1 MKEIVGACI
10 EKGFLLERD
19 ALQTLNQLSSFDAE
33 ICQIVLQ
40 YLFQNNREKI
50 INCACLEENLEKIT
64 LILENIKETRPE
76 KRIQF
81 EQSIEFLSNLFH
93 PSAKEAAKESGRE
106 EKPEVIQNGVRI
118 ETSYAIPTK
127 KIGVDDFVKYFR
139 NRFMLFRNIL
149 QEHSELQN
157 LTALNK
163 IAGQKQNISIIAM
176 VLDKRI
182 TKNKNLFLE
191 VEDLTG
197 RANLLVTCNKKDI
210 FEKAKDIVLDDILG
224 FKCSGNNEF
233 LFVNDIIFPDMAAK
247 ERKRHNKEEYALF
260 IADLHVGSNKFLEE
274 EFLKFVRWVNAEIGS
289 EEQKEIARRIK
300 YIFVVGDLVDGIGV
314 YPGQEDELA
323 INDISSQYDKVAEL
337 FSRIRGDLAIIICPG
352 NHDAVRIAE
361 PQPLLD
367 EKFASSLYRLKNVIF
382 VSNPAMINISSSKDS
397 EGFNVFLYH
406 GYSYDF
412 YANSVDS
419 LRLNGAYKKPEILIN
434 FLLKRRHLAPT
445 HASTL
450 YFPYDKKDPL
460 MVQEIPD
467 VFVSAHIHKSAVSS
481 YNKILTISCSCWQSK
496 TPFQEKV
503 GHEPDPCKV
512 PILNLKTGMV
522 NVIDFS

>member
-1 MKEIVGACI
+1 MKEIVRACL
-10 EKGFLLERD
+10 ERGFLLEKD
-19 ALQTLNQLSSFDAE
+19 VLQVLNQISSSDTE
-33 ICQIVLQ
+33 ICQTILQ
-40 YLFQNNREKI
+40 HLFQNNKEKI
-50 INCACLEENLEKIT
+50 INSSCLEENLDKII
-64 LILENIKETRPE
+64 LILKNIKESKPE

-81 EQSIEFLSNLFH
+81 EQCIEFLSNGFSPLK
-93 PSAKEAAKESGRE
+93 KEEIKEDKKAEGPKE
-106 EKPEVIQNGVRI
+106 GEHGVKVI
-118 ETSYAIPTK
+118 TSYAIPTK
-127 KIGVDDFVKYFR
+127 KINVDDFVKYFR
-139 NRFMLFRNIL
+139 NRFLLFRNIL

-163 IAGQKQNISIIAM
+163 IPGQKQNISIIAM

-182 TKNKNLFLE
+182 TKNKNILLS

-197 RANLLVTCNKKDI
+197 RAKLLVTCNKKET
-210 FEKAKDIVLDDILG
+210 FEKAKDIVLDEILG
-224 FKCSGNNEF
+224 FKCSGSNDF
-233 LFVNDIIFPDMAAK
+233 LFVNDIIFPDMTLREK
-247 ERKRHNKEEYALF
+247 KRHNKEEYALF
-260 IADLHVGSNKFLEE
+260 IADLHVGSNKFLED
-274 EFLKFVRWVNAEIGS
+274 EFLRFIKWINIEIGS
-289 EEQKEIARRIK
+289 EEQKEIARKVK
-300 YIFVVGDLVDGIGV
+300 YIFVVGDLVDGIGI
-314 YPGQEDELA
+314 YPGQEDELS
-323 INDISSQYDKVAEL
+323 IKDISAQYDKVAEL
-337 FSRIRGDLAIIICPG
+337 LSRIREDITLIICPG

-367 EKFASSLYRLKNVIF
+367 EKFACSLYKLKNLIF

-419 LRLNGAYKKPEILIN
+419 LRLGGAYKKPEMLIN

-450 YFPYDKKDPL
+450 YFPCDKKDPL
-460 MVQEIPD
+460 MVQESLD

-481 YNKILTISCSCWQSK
+481 YNQILTISCSCWQSK

-512 PILNLKTGMV
+512 PILNLKTGRI